1 MHNEI
6 SPSCSVQICDI
17 VYANYSFDK

>member
-17 VYANYSFDK
+17 VYADYSFDK